1 MKVPSNDLRTIRSF
15 YQNQLEP
22 IYGKAEAAQLILV
35 LIRHFF
41 EFDRT
46 QLALRTDIRL
56 SESEMLKLHF
66 AVKDLLQ
73 HKPVQYITGETE
85 FFGHSF
91 LVKPG
96 VLIPRP
102 ETEQL
107 VDMIIKRFDQSN
119 SLSIWDLGTGS
130 GCIAISLA
138 LALPQAKVTAFDLSE
153 DAIDLTK
160 VNAQRLHATISL
172 QQTDVLEM
180 SPTEK
185 RKVNVIVSNP
195 PYVRHSERLKMKKN
209 VLNFEPEMALFVP
222 DEDPLLF
229 YRAIA
234 KLAHQSLDEHGELWF
249 EINEAFGKET
259 AEVCENGG
267 LGEVQIYQ
275 DIHGR
280 DRFVSALKL

>member
-1 MKVPSNDLRTIRSF
+1 MKVPSNELRTIRIF

-22 IYGKAEAAQLILV
+22 IYGNAEAAQLILV
-35 LIRHFF
+35 LIKHFF
-41 EFDRT
+41 GYDRA
-46 QLALRTDIRL
+46 QLALHTDIRL

-73 HKPVQYITGETE
+73 HKPIQYITGKTE
-85 FFGHSF
+85 FYGHSF
-91 LVKPG
+91 LVNPG

-107 VDMIIKRFDQSN
+107 VDMIIKRFNQLKSI
-119 SLSIWDLGTGS
+119 SIWDLGTGS

-138 LALPQAKVTAFDLSE
+138 LALPQAKVTAFDLCE

-160 VNAQRLHATISL
+160 VNAKRLHTTISL
-172 QQTDVLEM
+172 QQTDILEM
-180 SPTEK
+180 RPTEK
-185 RKVNVIVSNP
+185 GKVDVIVSNP
-195 PYVRHSERLKMKKN
+195 PYVRQSERLKMEKN
-209 VLNFEPEMALFVP
+209 VLDFEPEMALFVP
-222 DEDPLLF
+222 DENPLLF

-234 KLAHQSLDEHGELWF
+234 KLAHQSLAERGELWF

-259 AEVCENGG
+259 AAVCNRAGFE
-267 LGEVQIYQ
+267 EVQIYQ

-280 DRFVSALKL
+280 DRFISAVKH